1 MNNKRRKEIR
11 NVISKLEDIVQQILD
26 EEEEAFEN
34 MPENLQESERGEISQ
49 NAQDC
54 LSDAVDALEE
64 AIGALEDA
72 AE

>member
-1 MNNKRRKEIR
+1 MNNKRRKEIQKA
-11 NVISKLEDIVQQILD
+11 IIDIEDIVQKILD

-54 LSDAVDALEE
+54 LSDAIDALEE

-72 AE
+72 ME